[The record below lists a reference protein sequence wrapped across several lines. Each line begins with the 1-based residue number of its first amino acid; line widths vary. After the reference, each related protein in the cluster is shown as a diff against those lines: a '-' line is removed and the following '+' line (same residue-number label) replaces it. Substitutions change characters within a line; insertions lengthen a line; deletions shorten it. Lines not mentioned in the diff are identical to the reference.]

1 MKFYSSKT
9 IRQKIQS
16 LSLFLVL
23 TTAVLGMTTTLAFS
37 LRMEYDN
44 LDRNLM
50 NSALVLA
57 QSPDVADV
65 LAAAPTARC
74 SPITSTAPSPGFR
87 TSDAIVVA
95 DTSGTIV
102 YSPDPSY
109 VGTTYPDL
117 DNLTVLHGQDSEVD
131 TGAGI
136 SGVEHRAQA
145 AVHDTDG
152 TLLGFVSVGI
162 GVRSVN
168 RTVIDTVACFLILSF
183 IAASVGLVLSRHL
196 SYSIKESAHGL

>member
-1 MKFYSSKT
+1 MKLYSSKT

-16 LSLFLVL
+16 LTLFLVL
-23 TTAVLGMTTTLAFS
+23 TTAVLGMSTTLAFS

-65 LAAAPTARC
+65 LAGRSDSEVLTEYLNGTISRVQD
-74 SPITSTAPSPGFR
+74 I
-87 TSDAIVVA
+87 DAIVVA

-109 VGTTYPDL
+109 VGTTYPEV
-117 DNLTVLHGQDSEVD
+117 DNLSVLHGDDSEVD

-136 SGVEHRAQA
+136 SGAEHRAP
-145 AVHDTDG
+145 
-152 TLLGFVSVGI
+152 S
-162 GVRSVN
+162 
-168 RTVIDTVACFLILSF
+168 AC
-183 IAASVGLVLSRHL
+183 AASTGQ
-196 SYSIKESAHGL
+196 

>member
-65 LAAAPTARC
+65 LAGRSDGEVLTDYLNGTISRVQD
-74 SPITSTAPSPGFR
+74 I
-87 TSDAIVVA
+87 DAIVVA

-102 YSPDPSY
+102 YSPAPSY
-109 VGTTYPDL
+109 VR
-117 DNLTVLHGQDSEVD
+117 SE
-131 TGAGI
+131 
-136 SGVEHRAQA
+136 EHTSELQ
-145 AVHDTDG
+145 
-152 TLLGFVSVGI
+152 
-162 GVRSVN
+162 
-168 RTVIDTVACFLILSF
+168 
-183 IAASVGLVLSRHL
+183 SR
-196 SYSIKESAHGL
+196 

>member
-1 MKFYSSKT
+1 MKLYSSKT

-16 LSLFLVL
+16 LTLFLVL
-23 TTAVLGMTTTLAFS
+23 TTAVLGMSTTLAFS

-65 LAAAPTARC
+65 LAGRSDSEVLTEYLNGTISRFR
-74 SPITSTAPSPGFR
+74 ISTHRS
-87 TSDAIVVA
+87 A

-109 VGTTYPDL
+109 VGTTYRKWIPVGSPRRRQRGRHRRGYL
-117 DNLTVLHGQDSEVD
+117 RR
-131 TGAGI
+131 GAPG
-136 SGVEHRAQA
+136 SGRSPRSGRYTIGLCFGGHRRAQRQP
-145 AVHDTDG
+145 DSD
-152 TLLGFVSVGI
+152 
-162 GVRSVN
+162 
-168 RTVIDTVACFLILSF
+168 
-183 IAASVGLVLSRHL
+183 
-196 SYSIKESAHGL
+196 